1 MASTRDDGSIDGG
14 SRGRDQTAE
23 ATEDPIVEVRNVS
36 VTYDLQARDA
46 MVLDDVSLDLR
57 REEILGCVGESGS
70 GKSMLAN
77 AMMDAVEEP
86 GITTGNVRYYPEE
99 GAEPVE
105 VLDLEGDD
113 LKKFRWEEI
122 SMVFQGALSSFN
134 PTMTIRG
141 HFEETLD
148 AHDYDVEEGMER
160 ARDLLADLYLDP
172 DRVLD
177 SYAHELSGGMS
188 QRALIALSLILEP
201 DVLLMDEPTA
211 ALDLLMQRS
220 ILSLLDDIKE
230 KYELSILFITH
241 DLPLVAGLAD
251 RLAILYAFELAEV
264 GPSERIVRDSQHP
277 YTRAL
282 LKAVPNLD
290 APLSTMTPIEG
301 TAPNP
306 AHVPNGCHYAP
317 RCPLADQ
324 RCHEEK
330 PDWYDAGPD
339 QRSACFYHERA
350 DEAVPFDV
358 EEVLASVDDAGA
370 SANDPAE
377 DSDAEDFSGFGA
389 DDSAGRTAATVP
401 DDEAVVSL
409 DDVEIHFEEEQGLVE
424 GLFDEPDSVRAV
436 DGVSIDIPEND
447 VLALVGESGCGK
459 TTLGKAIIG
468 VQRPTS
474 GSVTYRGQDV
484 WDAKDGVDDPDIEYG
499 DIRRALQII
508 HQDPGAS
515 LNPNQKVVTSLEAPL
530 KRWNPELST
539 EDRRARIYALLNR
552 VGMQPPEDYANRFP
566 HQLSGGEQQRVAL
579 VRALLMNPDVI
590 LADEAVSALDVSLR
604 VETMDLLLELQEQFN
619 TSFVFISHTLSNAR
633 YLAEKADGRI
643 GIMYLGELVEIGPP
657 DQVLNDPQHPYTKVL
672 RWATA
677 NLDPS
682 DQEMRDPPVRS
693 IDIPDPVNPPSG
705 CRFHTRCPE
714 AREVCTTEAPEL
726 GEDETTTGARAVA
739 CHRSDPNHEY
749 WNSTPLDGVD
759 SAETPTFD
767 D

>member
-1 MASTRDDGSIDGG
+1 MASTRDDGSIEGG

-23 ATEDPIVEVRNVS
+23 ATEDPIVEVRDVS
-36 VTYDLQARDA
+36 VTYDLQAREA

-86 GITTGNVRYYPEE
+86 GITTGSVRYYPERD
-99 GAEPVE
+99 AEPVE

-113 LKKFRWEEI
+113 LKQFRWEEI

-134 PTMTIRG
+134 PTLSIRG

-148 AHDYDVEEGMER
+148 AHDYDVDEGMER
-160 ARDLLADLYLDP
+160 ARQLLSDLYLDP

-264 GPSERIVRDSQHP
+264 GPSEQIVRNSEHP

-290 APLSTMTPIEG
+290 APLETMTPIEG

-324 RCHEEK
+324 RCHDEQ
-330 PDWYDAGPD
+330 PGWFDAGTD
-339 QRSACFYHERA
+339 QRTACFHHDRA

-358 EEVLASVDDAGA
+358 EDVLSSVEDVGDA
-370 SANDPAE
+370 SAA
-377 DSDAEDFSGFGA
+377 A
-389 DDSAGRTAATVP
+389 DDFGSDTAGPARTASDQDP
-401 DDEAVVSL
+401 VVSL
-409 DDVEIHFEEEQGLVE
+409 ENVDVHFEEEQGMIAS
-424 GLFDEPDSVRAV
+424 LFDEPDSVRAV
-436 DGVSIDIPEND
+436 DDVSIDIPEND

-468 VQRPTS
+468 VQRPTG
-474 GSVTYRGQDV
+474 GSVNYRGQDV
-484 WDAKDGVDDPDIEYG
+484 WDAKDGVGSTDVEYG

-530 KRWNPELST
+530 KRWDPELST
-539 EDRRARIYALLNR
+539 EDRRARIYALLDR
-552 VGMQPPEDYANRFP
+552 VGMTPPEDYANRFP

-657 DQVLNDPQHPYTKVL
+657 EQVLQDPKHPYTKVL

-693 IDIPDPVNPPSG
+693 IDIPDPVDPPSG

-714 AREVCTTEAPEL
+714 AREVCTSEAPDL
-726 GEDETTTGARAVA
+726 GENESTPGARAVA
-739 CHRSDPNHEY
+739 CHRSDDGHEY
-749 WNSTPLDGVD
+749 WHSPALDGVESAD
-759 SAETPTFD
+759 SPTLQD
-767 D
+767 